1 VCLLVDVCLL
11 RSLPLFSLPRQSAAN
26 EAAQHYAPEALRLV
40 GYRPMMREYQDNV
53 AGKAVG
59 NYFSKVH
66 FGLLIVHFW
75 TFDNGAGK
83 AVGNYFSNVCCTV
96 RVQ

>member
-1 VCLLVDVCLL
+1 MFTTLFTFFFLTIVCLLVDVCLL
-11 RSLPLFSLPRQSAAN
+11 RSLPAFSLPRQSAAN
-26 EAAQHYAPEALRLV
+26 EAARHYAPEALRLV

-66 FGLLIVHFW
+66 FGLLIVHF
-75 TFDNGAGK
+75 GLLI
-83 AVGNYFSNVCCTV
+83 V
-96 RVQ
+96 RVWT

>member
-1 VCLLVDVCLL
+1 MFTTLFTFFFLTIVCLLVDVRSL
-11 RSLPLFSLPRQSAAN
+11 RSLPAFSLPRQSAAN
-26 EAAQHYAPEALRLV
+26 EAARHYAPEALRLV

-66 FGLLIVHFW
+66 FGLLIVRVW
-75 TFDNGAGK
+75 T
-83 AVGNYFSNVCCTV
+83 
-96 RVQ
+96 